1 MTKNGVSTVWVQNQ
15 VIMCWFLNF
24 VSFRA
29 NWLKLLIVIFI
40 SRIDGKQQQ
49 NDRNLCAKDLG
60 QKCSYLR
67 LVSIFG
73 SFSCLG
79 SCAFVLENSKS
90 SFKKNIDMWNNF
102 FSKILQFTICIF
114 YSFIIFEIL
123 FSISSICTCQK
134 IIEIFMFYFILCI
147 TDFIIEFWKNME
159 YFSKK
164 YRHLKSKIR
173 HKFYRLL
180 FFLSILVIFFTYF
193 TYQTT
198 RKILF
203 FEFSCLLT

>member
-134 IIEIFMFYFILCI
+134 IIEIFMFFYFMHYIFYHRIL
-147 TDFIIEFWKNME
+147 EK
-159 YFSKK
+159 
-164 YRHLKSKIR
+164 HG
-173 HKFYRLL
+173 
-180 FFLSILVIFFTYF
+180 IFF
-193 TYQTT
+193 
-198 RKILF
+198 
-203 FEFSCLLT
+203 